1 MIWETIVTLKA
12 YYYATKKRKYLQIL
26 GLEFPVS
33 GKREARAIALE
44 LGAKPWNF

>member
-12 YYYATKKRKYLQIL
+12 YYYAGRGKKVLTIL
-26 GLEFPVS
+26 GLDFPVS
-33 GKREARAIALE
+33 GKREARAIAFE